1 MLSKGAFNALL
12 KILEEP
18 PPNVFFF
25 FATTEPNKIPRT
37 ILSRCQRFDFRLLT
51 RDELSER
58 LRNITKAEGLDIDD
72 DALRLIVAQAEGS
85 MRDGLSSL
93 DQVIAACDGK
103 VTEADVVE
111 LFGLIQANIYSD
123 INAAIIESNP
133 ATILQIADTLVA
145 SGQNLDDFAS
155 GLVNN
160 FRNLLLLKV
169 DPKLAS
175 GVSLPEEQIQLLV
188 KQSEHFHRQ
197 DILAL
202 LDRSSRGFERIHR
215 STQPRALLE
224 ALLVELTLMES
235 RVLLADLVKRLGALS
250 GGSGVAPVTSGKR
263 PAPGQ
268 AKPAGGQSAASI
280 VKEAAPVMAIT
291 STVTGWSGF
300 IESLLST
307 APAVAAC
314 LMEGVPKPAENGKM
328 QVMFPAEKS
337 FQLKQVQRDM
347 QIIEKAALEHLGV
360 GIELKIIDKDND
372 SRKQHREQLRKD
384 VAPTEH
390 EMLAKARQKDEKLDK
405 LVKLIDGE
413 VVPVAEQ
420 EDWQRKK

>member
-1 MLSKGAFNALL
+1 
-12 KILEEP
+12 
-18 PPNVFFF
+18 
-25 FATTEPNKIPRT
+25 
-37 ILSRCQRFDFRLLT
+37 
-51 RDELSER
+51 
-58 LRNITKAEGLDIDD
+58 
-72 DALRLIVAQAEGS
+72 
-85 MRDGLSSL
+85 
-93 DQVIAACDGK
+93 
-103 VTEADVVE
+103 
-111 LFGLIQANIYSD
+111 
-123 INAAIIESNP
+123 
-133 ATILQIADTLVA
+133 
-145 SGQNLDDFAS
+145 
-155 GLVNN
+155 
-160 FRNLLLLKV
+160 RNLLLLKV

-175 GVSLPEEQIQLLV
+175 GVSLPEEQIQLLL

-202 LDRSSRGFERIHR
+202 LDRASRGFERIHH

-235 RVLLADLVKRLGALS
+235 RVLLADLVKRLDALS